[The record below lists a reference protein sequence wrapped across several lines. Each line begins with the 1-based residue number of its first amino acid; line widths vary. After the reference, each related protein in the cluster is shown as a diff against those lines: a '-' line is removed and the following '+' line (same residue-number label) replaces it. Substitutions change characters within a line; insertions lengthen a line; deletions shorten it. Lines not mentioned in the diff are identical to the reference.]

1 MGANPKNPK
10 AAYMR
15 GRSRAPWAFEET
27 PRWRVEG
34 PWWTAE
40 KMSYHLIHLRIRRF
54 PPGWPAGQ
62 WPSGAFAGG
71 RPGEVVFQIW
81 IHRGQWWTDHPL
93 EEPWMRL
100 VQAAL
105 TQLGAAFLKEA
116 SHASGG
122 GASEAKSDAQDV
134 PPPEA
139 AVAASDPP
147 RPKGTEEAHPG
158 TSFEANDVHGG
169 DSASGEVPDAASG
182 GGEAACSRAQRGE
195 TSPRAGQS
203 SSGGGDYPGGGL
215 GSSAPEAGA
224 EALECASPDTVLADN
239 ASWDA
244 PASQEE
250 ATGGDPPF
258 PKEAARLEEFEA
270 ALFGEMG
277 ARESDEDT
285 VPSPG
290 GALGA
295 EAPEPDEK
303 GNIRLFRLPRVGHGP
318 AAFSTHFHIAHG
330 GVYARLRDQGPPSP
344 QVVARLRAILA
355 RLRLGGETEEG
366 PRLEGKKV
374 ARKVA
379 GYLRPITMRDH
390 RIEEGRPAFLV
401 LPDVSG
407 SMSAVAKQVAIAGL
421 TLARTGAPGWDVIVV
436 IHSNGYPEE
445 MVVNNGRPDVL
456 SDFSDF
462 QNPEDA
468 IRWYEKILR
477 RYSVRAVLAC
487 ADWGGEWLYRW
498 LAHQP
503 SVEIFLWLDPWS
515 HRRMRP
521 RWVPFPPRRVGR
533 LGAWAEF
540 ALRKVRYAFAV
551 GDVEEVVEL
560 LERLNI

>member
-1 MGANPKNPK
+1 M
-10 AAYMR
+10 
-15 GRSRAPWAFEET
+15 
-27 PRWRVEG
+27 
-34 PWWTAE
+34 
-40 KMSYHLIHLRIRRF
+40 
-54 PPGWPAGQ
+54 
-62 WPSGAFAGG
+62 
-71 RPGEVVFQIW
+71 
-81 IHRGQWWTDHPL
+81 
-93 EEPWMRL
+93 
-100 VQAAL
+100 
-105 TQLGAAFLKEA
+105 
-116 SHASGG
+116 
-122 GASEAKSDAQDV
+122 
-134 PPPEA
+134 
-139 AVAASDPP
+139 
-147 RPKGTEEAHPG
+147 
-158 TSFEANDVHGG
+158 
-169 DSASGEVPDAASG
+169 
-182 GGEAACSRAQRGE
+182 
-195 TSPRAGQS
+195 
-203 SSGGGDYPGGGL
+203 
-215 GSSAPEAGA
+215 
-224 EALECASPDTVLADN
+224 
-239 ASWDA
+239 
-244 PASQEE
+244 
-250 ATGGDPPF
+250 
-258 PKEAARLEEFEA
+258 EEFEA

-303 GNIRLFRLPRVGHGP
+303 GNIRLFLSPRLPRRGIS
-318 AAFSTHFHIAHG
+318 AFSSFQRPERG
-330 GVYARLRDQGPPSP
+330 GVYASLRDVRPPS
-344 QVVARLRAILA
+344 QEVVARLRFVLS

-366 PRLEGKKV
+366 PRLMAKRV
-374 ARKVA
+374 AIKTA
-379 GYLRPITMRDH
+379 GYLRPITPQDH
-390 RIEEGRPAFLV
+390 RVEEGRPAFLV

-421 TLARTGAPGWDVIVV
+421 TLARTGAPGWDVVVV

-487 ADWGGEWLYRW
+487 ADWDGEWLYRW

-521 RWVPFPPRRVGR
+521 RWAPFPPRRVGR

-551 GDVEEVVEL
+551 GDIEEVVEL
-560 LERLNI
+560 LERLSI